1 MSLLLFNADFSLLSD
16 DLDAALVLVLNC
28 CCGIGMFGC
37 WPFMNGNGK
46 FIRLCAAAGF
56 IWRCCWAN
64 AAARC
69 GGNGLVDAAGFVADG
84 WLPRLCMKAR
94 VSNSRR
100 SDSGFIELLLGSKF
114 PNIGSPGKPPAP
126 GGIGSWK
133 SPTNFW
139 L

>member
-16 DLDAALVLVLNC
+16 DLDAVLVLVLNC

-46 FIRLCAAAGF
+46 FIGLCAAAGF

-69 GGNGLVDAAGFVADG
+69 GGNGHVDAAGFVADG

-100 SDSGFIELLLGSKF
+100 SDSGSEMQEKKYEFFVTLIRYYCFFSQSSIIF
-114 PNIGSPGKPPAP
+114 
-126 GGIGSWK
+126 
-133 SPTNFW
+133 
-139 L
+139 